1 VGRPDCLRLL
11 VRTLYNQLA
20 ASLRETVAATEGVTP
35 PNSIAELIAGR
46 DWLFE
51 GMSSYVDS
59 THLVSILRFA
69 PDLEDPELLRMTLE
83 MAEYGCRLSPM
94 FHFRGD
100 PPFEDVYLDHAVY
113 LKALLGED
121 GDAAVEHF
129 RKKLESARRA
139 TRRHDRICWCDSAA
153 SRKPSASRRIST
165 GRNSPVVPGCRRAHT
180 PLRPRGSGPT
190 VWGFA
195 AAVIR
200 SPH

>member
-1 VGRPDCLRLL
+1 
-11 VRTLYNQLA
+11 VR
-20 ASLRETVAATEGVTP
+20 
-35 PNSIAELIAGR
+35 ELIAGR

-69 PDLEDPELLRMTLE
+69 PDLEDPEMLRMALE

-129 RKKLESARRA
+129 RKKLESAGEAAAPVLIDLLVRFGRQQEAIHVSEEYLPDATLQLCQAARDYATLRRLA
-139 TRRHDRICWCDSAA
+139 RQRADR
-153 SRKPSASRRIST
+153 
-165 GRNSPVVPGCRRAHT
+165 
-180 PLRPRGSGPT
+180 L
-190 VWGFA
+190 GFA
-195 AAVIR
+195 AGVIQ
-200 SPH
+200 S